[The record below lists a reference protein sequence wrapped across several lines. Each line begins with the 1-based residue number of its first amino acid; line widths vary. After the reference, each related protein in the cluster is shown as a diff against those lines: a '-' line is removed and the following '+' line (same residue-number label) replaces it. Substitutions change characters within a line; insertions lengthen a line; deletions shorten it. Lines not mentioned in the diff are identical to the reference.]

1 MNAVIGIEA
10 MRILVY
16 GAGVQGS
23 LYAARLTESGHDVA
37 LLARGDRLVELR
49 ARGIMLEDIL
59 TGLTTTTFVPI
70 VECLESGDAFDLV
83 LIPVRREQVESV
95 LPVLAAAKNVPVLC
109 FMHNH
114 AGGSTSLAKAVGVDR
129 VLLGFPGAG
138 GARSSGGVVRYGLI
152 AQQPT
157 TIGELDGLITP
168 RLRRVADALR
178 AAGFRTAMSRH
189 MDAWLTAHAVF
200 VTALS
205 GALYR
210 QGGDPAKVAATKEE
224 VALFVRAV
232 REGFGALGPSGL
244 SDPPTNLRAI
254 FEWLPMWIGVTYWRR
269 YFARPVAD
277 YFFGRHARAASGEM
291 RALTDDL
298 RAMLP
303 ASASVPSLRELWA
316 AVDTYS
322 VEHPR
327 SV

>member
-1 MNAVIGIEA
+1 

-23 LYAARLTESGHDVA
+23 LYAARLAESGHDVT
-37 LLARGDRLVELR
+37 LLARGVRFTELR
-49 ARGIMLEDIL
+49 QRGIMLEDVL
-59 TGLTTTTFVPI
+59 TGLTTTTVLPFV
-70 VECLESGDAFDLV
+70 ERLESGDAFDIV

-95 LPVLAAAKNVPVLC
+95 LPVLAAAKKVPVFC

-138 GARSSGGVVRYGLI
+138 GARSDDGVVRYGLI

-157 TIGELDGLITP
+157 TIGELDGRITP
-168 RLRRVADALR
+168 RLKRVADALR
-178 AAGFRTAMSRH
+178 GAGFRTALSRH

-210 QGGDPAKVAATKEE
+210 HGGDPAKVAAARED

-244 SDPPTNLRAI
+244 SHPPTNLRAI
-254 FEWLPMWIGVTYWRR
+254 FEWLPMWVGVTYWRR
-269 YFARPVAD
+269 YFAGPAAD
-277 YFFGRHARAASGEM
+277 HYFGRHARAASGEM

-298 RAMLP
+298 RALLP
-303 ASASVPSLRELWA
+303 APDSVPSLRALWA
-316 AVDTYS
+316 AVDAYAAEHTWS
-322 VEHPR
+322 VRTSEPGI
-327 SV
+327 

>member
-1 MNAVIGIEA
+1 

-157 TIGELDGLITP
+157 TIGELDGRITLRL
-168 RLRRVADALR
+168 RLRRVADAFR

-210 QGGDPAKVAATKEE
+210 QGGDPAKVAARWLCLCGQCVKGS
-224 VALFVRAV
+224 VR
-232 REGFGALGPSGL
+232 SGRADFRTHRLTFARSL
-244 SDPPTNLRAI
+244 SGCRCGSASP
-254 FEWLPMWIGVTYWRR
+254 IGVATLLGRLPTTSSVAMHGRR
-269 YFARPVAD
+269 QAKC
-277 YFFGRHARAASGEM
+277 
-291 RALTDDL
+291 AL
-298 RAMLP
+298 
-303 ASASVPSLRELWA
+303 
-316 AVDTYS
+316 
-322 VEHPR
+322 
-327 SV
+327 